1 MKKFRRTFAD
11 EIRKLLLRIYG
22 PQVEHLID
30 RESELQILCRLARKQ
45 IGPTLLGTFTNGR
58 FEQYFH
64 ARTLTAQ
71 DLRNPD
77 TSQQIAKRM
86 RELHD
91 GVDLLKEEREAGAFV
106 WHNWDKW
113 KERCEEVISWL
124 DAQLIA
130 KQERPARSKVD
141 DWMSKGLI
149 CGVEWSL
156 FRQAVRDY
164 RDWLNN
170 HYGGEEA
177 VKQGLVFAHND
188 TQYGNLMR
196 MEPSGESPLLLP
208 ENSHK
213 QLQVIDFEYASANVR
228 GLEFANHFTEWCYDY
243 HDTSI
248 PYVLHQKRY
257 PTVEEQRRFLKAYVQ
272 HKPPVQAQ
280 PSAIPKQA
288 STAGPSSSISCFV
301 LDSRGPPNQYAEDER
316 KRDQELEKE
325 VERLRQETRIWR
337 IANSAQWVAW
347 GIVQAKVPGMNEAL
361 EAQKNGAPSPSSAD
375 NAHQEDCHPQ
385 LDSDPLSPEMQ
396 GLALDAHSKRPEGS
410 EAAEEAQEGEEEEHF
425 DYLGYAQERALF
437 FWGDVLQLGIV
448 KRDDMPADL
457 LEKVKIVDY

>member
-1 MKKFRRTFAD
+1 M
-11 EIRKLLLRIYG
+11 LRIYG

-30 RESELQILCRLARKQ
+30 RESELQILRRLARKQ

-71 DLRNPD
+71 DLRHPD
-77 TSQQIAKRM
+77 TSRQIAKRM

-91 GVDLLKEEREAGAFV
+91 GIELLKEEREAGAFV

-124 DAQLIA
+124 DAQMIGK
-130 KQERPARSKVD
+130 KQGPARSKAD
-141 DWMSKGLI
+141 EWKAKGLI
-149 CGVEWSL
+149 CGVEWSI
-156 FRQAVRDY
+156 FRRAVRDY
-164 RDWLNN
+164 RDWLNKQF
-170 HYGGEEA
+170 GEEA
-177 VKQGLVFAHND
+177 IKQGLVFAHND

-243 HDTSI
+243 HNASK
-248 PYVLHQKRY
+248 PHVLHQKCY
-257 PTVEEQRRFLKAYVQ
+257 PTVDEQHRFLKAYVQ
-272 HKPPVQAQ
+272 HRPPIQAC
-280 PSAIPKQA
+280 PSTTPMQA
-288 STAGPSSSISCFV
+288 STPGPSSSISSFV
-301 LDSRGPPNQYAEDER
+301 LDSRGPSNQYVEDEC

-347 GIVQAKVPGMNEAL
+347 GIVQAKVPGMDKAL
-361 EAQKNGAPSPSSAD
+361 EAQRNGTPTLSFVDPSSNQD
-375 NAHQEDCHPQ
+375 FQPQ
-385 LDSDPLSPEMQ
+385 LDSDSLSPDLE
-396 GLALDAHSKRPEGS
+396 GLALDAHNKRPESS
-410 EAAEEAQEGEEEEHF
+410 EAAEEAQEGEEEHF
-425 DYLGYAQERALF
+425 DYLGYAQERAMF

-448 KRDDMPADL
+448 KREELPEDL
-457 LEKVKIVDY
+457 LEKIKMVEY